1 MKPLPWSHSALSDF
15 NNCPKAYHHK
25 RVLKDVVD
33 PPNPAGIH
41 GDYVHKEFEK
51 YLNAK
56 RDTYTIVTVGGQ
68 SNAVDPDLPDDLEVY
83 RDYLNSVAGMSG
95 EMHVECK
102 YAINTKMEPCDFFA
116 ADVWCR
122 GILDVLHLNKQTARV
137 LDHKTGKRKMDT
149 RQLKLNA
156 LLVFIHH
163 PEVMVV
169 RTGYMW
175 LKDNLLDTEDY
186 VRANES
192 ALWQEFMPDLV
203 RYKTAFKQEVFVPR
217 PSGLCNGWC
226 PVQTCEYWK
235 PKRSR

>member
-51 YLNAK
+51 YLNQCKAGAK
-56 RDTYTIVTVGGQ
+56 CD
-68 SNAVDPDLPDDLEVY
+68 SALPDDLEVY
-83 RDYLNSVAGMSG
+83 REYLDSVAGMSG

-122 GILDVLHLNKQTARV
+122 GILDVLHLNKQAARV

-203 RYKTAFKQEVFVPR
+203 RYKTAFKQETFVPR